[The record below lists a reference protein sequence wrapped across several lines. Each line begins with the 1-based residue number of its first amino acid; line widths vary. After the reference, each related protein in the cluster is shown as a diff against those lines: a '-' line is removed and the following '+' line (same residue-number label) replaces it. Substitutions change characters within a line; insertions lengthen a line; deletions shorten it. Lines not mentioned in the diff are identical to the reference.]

1 MLPLSARLRPN
12 EGQVAARVMDGEAIM
27 INLSNGMYYS
37 MDGVGGLIWEM
48 IEGRHSL
55 GEIAEA
61 IAVHHEVLPEQAQ
74 VDLQLLVEELV
85 QESLVQVA
93 DDRAPS
99 GASQRPAP
107 RERTLYEPPQ
117 LTTYRDMG
125 DLLALDPPTPG
136 GAQEFLWR
144 EPDGLSSA

>member
-1 MLPLSARLRPN
+1 MLPLSIRLRPN

-48 IEGRHSL
+48 IERRHSL
-55 GEIAEA
+55 DEM
-61 IAVHHEVLPEQAQ
+61 AVQYDVLPEQVRADVQ
-74 VDLQLLVEELV
+74 RVVEELL
-85 QESLVQVA
+85 QEDLVQAA

-99 GASQRPAP
+99 VGS
-107 RERTLYEPPQ
+107 ERDPPQ
-117 LTTYRDMG
+117 ERSAYEAPQLVTYRDMG